1 MKSALHINLTIFSLG
16 DDLGN
21 HLVNGI
27 AIGKEER
34 TNPSLYWLMPKSL
47 MWNDDEVILQSEN
60 LNITANNLSKVYILL
75 LPDCVMLILH
85 KFDSKI
91 IILFS
96 IFLKSYSPFA
106 SKVNE

>member
-1 MKSALHINLTIFSLG
+1 MNLTISFLG

-75 LPDCVMLILH
+75 LPDCVMLTP
-85 KFDSKI
+85 KFFI
-91 IILFS
+91 VCQLFW
-96 IFLKSYSPFA
+96 LG
-106 SKVNE
+106 